1 MEGIIYTG
9 NNKDKGYRFS
19 INNGVVLGCTIQLDM
34 IIFNINPLLPVG
46 KVAVYT
52 KTYID
57 NSNTPFGNTAIIEN
71 TQTLNIEIVKTGTFM
86 SDRQGTMF
94 DDLHLPII
102 VEDKMIAWEGN
113 ADILPE
119 IKKYIKT
126 TEFTDYIKTL
136 VPGQDIS
143 NLAKVDLSNI
153 SNEIFKNKAINSGIT
168 TTATISDDDFLKQ
181 AKKVGL
187 AENNLEDVDLAKLYD
202 KGTDAKLAA
211 SDLSNVRSSDI
222 TNK

>member
-1 MEGIIYTG
+1 MAEIKYLSAGSSQIFALLLRDKNKAPINANKIHMEGIIYTG

-126 TEFTDYIKTL
+126 IDTGK
-136 VPGQDIS
+136 
-143 NLAKVDLSNI
+143 
-153 SNEIFKNKAINSGIT
+153 IT
-168 TTATISDDDFLKQ
+168 VTTK
-181 AKKVGL
+181 
-187 AENNLEDVDLAKLYD
+187 
-202 KGTDAKLAA
+202 
-211 SDLSNVRSSDI
+211 
-222 TNK
+222 

>member
-1 MEGIIYTG
+1 
-9 NNKDKGYRFS
+9 
-19 INNGVVLGCTIQLDM
+19 
-34 IIFNINPLLPVG
+34 
-46 KVAVYT
+46 
-52 KTYID
+52 
-57 NSNTPFGNTAIIEN
+57 
-71 TQTLNIEIVKTGTFM
+71 
-86 SDRQGTMF
+86 
-94 DDLHLPII
+94 
-102 VEDKMIAWEGN
+102 MIAWEGN